1 RSRRDRGQAHQLRLL
16 PARRRPLPR
25 TAGAR
30 RRRLHGRPQR
40 QGDREAGRTS
50 LSATDAETRAAPCL
64 HHRARP
70 LLHRAAADRA
80 RRERELE
87 VRELAE
93 GRFVPQVRR
102 HPDRGQHRRDGA
114 RLREH
119 DAQRLRGGVVNS
131 LTATLG
137 VLSAMITPAVLI
149 LASGSLILT
158 TSSRLIRAVDRVREI
173 LPLMEQLAPND
184 ASRRAMLMNQLAKT
198 TMRARMLQHTLSLLY
213 TAIGLFV
220 ATSVSI
226 GVIALLSLQLAWIP
240 LL

>member
-1 RSRRDRGQAHQLRLL
+1 MTS
-16 PARRRPLPR
+16 P
-25 TAGAR
+25 
-30 RRRLHGRPQR
+30 
-40 QGDREAGRTS
+40 GD
-50 LSATDAETRAAPCL
+50 
-64 HHRARP
+64 
-70 LLHRAAADRA
+70 
-80 RRERELE
+80 
-87 VRELAE
+87 
-93 GRFVPQVRR
+93 
-102 HPDRGQHRRDGA
+102 
-114 RLREH
+114 
-119 DAQRLRGGVVNS
+119 

-173 LPLMEQLAPND
+173 LPLMETVEPND

-240 LL
+240 LLLGFVGAGLLFAASMLLIYESRIAIRALYAEMDYITHLASNQKAFRSPG

>member
-1 RSRRDRGQAHQLRLL
+1 MSS
-16 PARRRPLPR
+16 P
-25 TAGAR
+25 
-30 RRRLHGRPQR
+30 
-40 QGDREAGRTS
+40 GD
-50 LSATDAETRAAPCL
+50 
-64 HHRARP
+64 
-70 LLHRAAADRA
+70 
-80 RRERELE
+80 
-87 VRELAE
+87 
-93 GRFVPQVRR
+93 
-102 HPDRGQHRRDGA
+102 
-114 RLREH
+114 
-119 DAQRLRGGVVNS
+119 

-173 LPLMEQLAPND
+173 LPMMETLEPND
-184 ASRRAMLMNQLAKT
+184 ASRHSMLMNQLSKT

-240 LL
+240 LLLGFVGAGLLFAGSMLLIYESRIAIRALYAEMDYITHLASSQKALRPPG

>member
-1 RSRRDRGQAHQLRLL
+1 V
-16 PARRRPLPR
+16 
-25 TAGAR
+25 T
-30 RRRLHGRPQR
+30 
-40 QGDREAGRTS
+40 
-50 LSATDAETRAAPCL
+50 
-64 HHRARP
+64 
-70 LLHRAAADRA
+70 
-80 RRERELE
+80 
-87 VRELAE
+87 
-93 GRFVPQVRR
+93 
-102 HPDRGQHRRDGA
+102 
-114 RLREH
+114 
-119 DAQRLRGGVVNS
+119 S

-173 LPLMEQLAPND
+173 LPLMEHLTPND

-240 LL
+240 LLLGFVGAGLLFAASMLLIYESRIAIRALYAEMDYITHLASSGARASRPQ

>member
-1 RSRRDRGQAHQLRLL
+1 M
-16 PARRRPLPR
+16 
-25 TAGAR
+25 T
-30 RRRLHGRPQR
+30 
-40 QGDREAGRTS
+40 
-50 LSATDAETRAAPCL
+50 
-64 HHRARP
+64 
-70 LLHRAAADRA
+70 
-80 RRERELE
+80 
-87 VRELAE
+87 
-93 GRFVPQVRR
+93 
-102 HPDRGQHRRDGA
+102 
-114 RLREH
+114 
-119 DAQRLRGGVVNS
+119 S

-173 LPLMEQLAPND
+173 LPLMEHLTPND

-240 LL
+240 LLLGFVGAGLLFAASMLLIYESRIAIRALYAEMDYITHLASSGARASRPQ

>member
-1 RSRRDRGQAHQLRLL
+1 V
-16 PARRRPLPR
+16 
-25 TAGAR
+25 T
-30 RRRLHGRPQR
+30 
-40 QGDREAGRTS
+40 
-50 LSATDAETRAAPCL
+50 
-64 HHRARP
+64 
-70 LLHRAAADRA
+70 
-80 RRERELE
+80 
-87 VRELAE
+87 
-93 GRFVPQVRR
+93 
-102 HPDRGQHRRDGA
+102 
-114 RLREH
+114 
-119 DAQRLRGGVVNS
+119 S

-158 TSSRLIRAVDRVREI
+158 TSSRLLRAVDRVREI
-173 LPLMEQLAPND
+173 LPLMEHLTPND

-240 LL
+240 LLLGFVGAGLLFAASMLLIYESRIAIRALYAEMDYITHLASSGARASRPQ